1 MSGRAHTKPLS
12 TAPPTKTEAK
22 ASTPTFCTK
31 RYERAVPCDGKLDRK
46 PVKWEAGC
54 MKTTLDLPD
63 DLVRRMKIR
72 AVQEG
77 RPLKRLVAELL
88 TRSLNA
94 VAVPEPAPST
104 VTKRM
109 TVAENGFPVFHCGP
123 NASARRMTAEELIA
137 LENQTQ
143 LEEDISRAGIT
154 L

>member
-1 MSGRAHTKPLS
+1 
-12 TAPPTKTEAK
+12 
-22 ASTPTFCTK
+22 
-31 RYERAVPCDGKLDRK
+31 
-46 PVKWEAGC
+46 

-94 VAVPEPAPST
+94 APAPVPDPST
-104 VTKRM
+104 LTHRM

-123 NASARRMTAEELIA
+123 NASARRMTAEALIA
-137 LENQTQ
+137 LGEQTQ
-143 LEEDISRAGIT
+143 LEEDMIRAGIT